1 MVSRRLS
8 RLEGHRPQALVAQCE
23 FAGVAIIKQE
33 FTLGIGD
40 TGVIVA
46 PIVEATHDGIQE
58 DGSVKRLAAGV
69 GATAIVATI
78 AATTVIVTTAPASG
92 QHDTGQHTSHCH
104 TQHVLFLL
112 S

>member
-1 MVSRRLS
+1 
-8 RLEGHRPQALVAQCE
+8 LVAQCE

-78 AATTVIVTTAPASG
+78 AAATVIVTTTPASG

-104 TQHVLFLL
+104 TQHVFFIFITRTNVKNTAP
-112 S
+112 SRGPS